1 MFSEKADF
9 MDVDQSKYYDGSSLI
24 DAPWFVCGNDRV
36 YFIYGG
42 ENYAAAD
49 CIDNCDLEVTAYV
62 PDRITDP
69 DAVY

>member
-1 MFSEKADF
+1 MFTEIADF

-24 DAPWFVCGNDRV
+24 DAPWFICGNDRV
-36 YFIYGG
+36 YFIY
-42 ENYAAAD
+42 ESDNYATEGCTD
-49 CIDNCDLEVTAYV
+49 KCDLEVTAYV